1 MINDNIT
8 QMIMEATKNREIEKA
23 SVYKLIKNEFLKHKT
38 SKNAS
43 PLTELVEISIIQKMI
58 KQREESVKIYKDAGR
73 EDLWV
78 SEQKEIDIL
87 QTLIPK
93 TPTEEDINNW
103 ISTNYNYPLEKNMM
117 GMMMKKIKEDLPGVD
132 GKLAS
137 QIISK
142 MISK

>member
-43 PLTELVEISIIQKMI
+43 PLTESVEISIIQKMI

-87 QTLIPK
+87 QILIPK

-117 GMMMKKIKEDLPGVD
+117 GVMMKKIKEDLPGVD

-137 QIISK
+137 RIISK

>member
-1 MINDNIT
+1 MLNDNIT
-8 QMIMEATKNREIEKA
+8 QMIMEATKNRENDKA

-43 PLTELVEISIIQKMI
+43 PLTESIEISIIQKMI

-87 QTLIPK
+87 QTLVPK
-93 TPTEEDINNW
+93 TPTEEDVKNW
-103 ISTNYNYPLEKNMM
+103 ISINYNHSLEKSMM
-117 GMMMKKIKEDLPGVD
+117 GIMMKRIKEELPGVD
-132 GKLAS
+132 GKMAS
-137 QIISK
+137 QIISQMLTK
-142 MISK
+142 

>member
-1 MINDNIT
+1 
-8 QMIMEATKNREIEKA
+8 MIMEATKNREIEKA

-43 PLTELVEISIIQKMI
+43 PLTESVEISIVQKMI

-73 EDLWV
+73 EDLWK

-103 ISTNYNYPLEKNMM
+103 ISTNYNYPLERNMM
-117 GMMMKKIKEDLPGVD
+117 GVIMKKIKEDLPGVD